1 MTTTGPSVDLA
12 DRAHARSAGPR
23 TALTGSTRAS
33 RTRRKWYEIIGLT
46 APAIAVY
53 VMFVLVPMG
62 YAVYYSLFR
71 WRGVG
76 PPTQFVGLRN
86 YGLAF
91 EDPIFLSA
99 LRNNLII
106 VVGSLLIQGPLA
118 LGIALL
124 LNRRFRARAAF
135 RLLVFVPFVL
145 AEVTVGIMWRLI
157 LVHDGTADTLL
168 RSLGLGNLV
177 QPWLAGQD
185 IVIWTLLFVLT
196 WKFVGFAIILFLAGL
211 SNVPEEL
218 SEAAAIDGASWW
230 QIQRHVTIPLLGP
243 DDPDLG
249 VPVDD
254 RRDPGVRRDL
264 GGLGALDAIARRLGH
279 HGHLYGRQR
288 LLRAAVGIWQRR
300 GRDPVFDRVHRG
312 IAVPALRPAP
322 RPRGRADPGGEL
334 TMAAH
339 AVVPSGPVAHRHRTL
354 SGSSLLTYSLA
365 LAVAAV
371 SIAPVIYVILGG
383 FRTTPQINADP
394 VGLPSPWVWST
405 YGRVLSQGRFWTQAF
420 NSMLIS
426 LGTTLGV
433 VALGACAAFVLARYS
448 FRWKEVLYT
457 FFTLGLLFP
466 AGAAILPLY
475 ILLRDLDLTNS
486 YYGVILPQV
495 AFQLPV
501 TVVILRPFLM
511 AIPGELEDAAMIDGT
526 SRLGFFWRV
535 ALPLSRPALV
545 TVGVLAFV
553 GSWNAFLLPL
563 LVLSDAGLHTLP
575 LGVQNFSSQYT
586 SDTAGILAFT
596 SLAMLPALLF
606 FTLAERQIVA
616 GLQGAVK
623 G

>member
-12 DRAHARSAGPR
+12 DRAPARSAGPR
-23 TALTGSTRAS
+23 TALAASTRAS

-46 APAIAVY
+46 TPAIAVY

-124 LNRRFRARAAF
+124 LNRRFRGRAAF

-157 LVHDGTADTLL
+157 LMHDGTADTLL

-243 DDPDLG
+243 TIRIWAFLSMIGAIQVFDVIWVVSVPSMRSLG
-249 VPVDD
+249 ASATMATYMVDNGFFA
-254 RRDPGVRRDL
+254 RLWGYGNAVAVILFSIAFIAGLLFQRFVLRRDL
-264 GGLGALDAIARRLGH
+264 EGALT
-279 HGHLYGRQR
+279 
-288 LLRAAVGIWQRR
+288 R
-300 GRDPVFDRVHRG
+300 GV
-312 IAVPALRPAP
+312 
-322 RPRGRADPGGEL
+322 
-334 TMAAH
+334 
-339 AVVPSGPVAHRHRTL
+339 
-354 SGSSLLTYSLA
+354 
-365 LAVAAV
+365 
-371 SIAPVIYVILGG
+371 
-383 FRTTPQINADP
+383 N
-394 VGLPSPWVWST
+394 
-405 YGRVLSQGRFWTQAF
+405 
-420 NSMLIS
+420 
-426 LGTTLGV
+426 
-433 VALGACAAFVLARYS
+433 
-448 FRWKEVLYT
+448 
-457 FFTLGLLFP
+457 
-466 AGAAILPLY
+466 
-475 ILLRDLDLTNS
+475 
-486 YYGVILPQV
+486 
-495 AFQLPV
+495 
-501 TVVILRPFLM
+501 
-511 AIPGELEDAAMIDGT
+511 
-526 SRLGFFWRV
+526 
-535 ALPLSRPALV
+535 
-545 TVGVLAFV
+545 
-553 GSWNAFLLPL
+553 
-563 LVLSDAGLHTLP
+563 
-575 LGVQNFSSQYT
+575 
-586 SDTAGILAFT
+586 
-596 SLAMLPALLF
+596 
-606 FTLAERQIVA
+606 
-616 GLQGAVK
+616 
-623 G
+623 